1 MHLACQSSQI
11 RQRSPKVRKLVDLT
25 RKFFAIA
32 CNHEEPFEFTI
43 KEVCDKL
50 AIESRRLYDLINVL
64 EALGII
70 IKRQGPHYEFIG
82 LAFVDQ
88 AVQTFV
94 SQAASSN
101 SSSLNANS
109 RFKLHEL
116 SIWFMSHIIK
126 AAPGSVSLASIEN
139 TLGLKSSQVRR
150 LYDITNILEGMHLIT
165 IINQRG
171 SKPSYSWNNER
182 LSTVCRSII
191 TKVDQMGL
199 DVPPSGKLAKD
210 GSVSK
215 SGHSLLEIDPN
226 CYPPRKRK
234 RTLHRNSSDDCSSTT
249 SSSESCSESNES
261 SMHSCESAEIVLASP
276 VAGALCAAQQVSQS
290 PISNSISPREGLGA
304 MQIVNLS
311 SPSKAVLVSDHAYW
325 GISHDTPQTRRFVST
340 LLKLSQEKEQKH
352 IPAAGP
358 LSTTHTA
365 SITPC
370 GTAMPL
376 RKGFMDQ
383 TPHLQKLYA
392 DAREGSVSTELT
404 PLENVLDPCA
414 LEAHA
419 NGIH

>member
-1 MHLACQSSQI
+1 M

-94 SQAASSN
+94 TRAGL
-101 SSSLNANS
+101 SSSTGLNANT

-126 AAPGSVSLASIEN
+126 AAPGHVSLTSIET

-191 TKVDQMGL
+191 MKADQAG
-199 DVPPSGKLAKD
+199 VSTSSSGKSLKD
-210 GSVSK
+210 GCTLRG
-215 SGHSLLEIDPN
+215 GHSLLDIDPD

-234 RTLHRNSSDDCSSTT
+234 RALYRNPSNDCSST
-249 SSSESCSESNES
+249 SSRSESCSAS
-261 SMHSCESAEIVLASP
+261 SDSALPSCESAEIDLASP
-276 VAGALCAAQQVSQS
+276 VLDKLRNTEHVSQS
-290 PISNSISPREGLGA
+290 PISDATSPQEGSGT
-304 MQIVNLS
+304 MQVVNLS

-325 GISHDTPQTRRFVST
+325 GISHDTPQTRRFVSS
-340 LLKLSQEKEQKH
+340 LLKLSQEKEQQLSL
-352 IPAAGP
+352 PTALP
-358 LSTTHTA
+358 STTPIVPT
-365 SITPC
+365 TPC
-370 GTAMPL
+370 GTVLPL
-376 RKGFMDQ
+376 CKSFMDQ
-383 TPHLQKLYA
+383 TPHLQKLYT
-392 DAREGSVSTELT
+392 DVCEGSVSTELT
-404 PLENVLDPCA
+404 PLETTLDPCA

>member
-1 MHLACQSSQI
+1 MHLACQSPQI

-94 SQAASSN
+94 NQAASSG

-116 SIWFMSHIIK
+116 SIWFMNHIIK
-126 AAPGSVSLASIEN
+126 AAPGSVSLASIESA
-139 TLGLKSSQVRR
+139 LGLKSSQVRR

-182 LSTVCRSII
+182 LSTVCRNII
-191 TKVDQMGL
+191 TKADQMGL
-199 DVPPSGKLAKD
+199 DTPSAGRLAKARSTAGGANSPAD
-210 GSVSK
+210 
-215 SGHSLLEIDPN
+215 IDPT

-234 RTLHRNSSDDCSSTT
+234 RVFHRSSSNDCSSTS
-249 SSSESCSESNES
+249 SSSESCSTSNETTMPS
-261 SMHSCESAEIVLASP
+261 FESLEIDLASP
-276 VAGALCAAQQVSQS
+276 MFDRSRTAEHISQS
-290 PISNSISPREGLGA
+290 PSTISRSPQEGSGA

-311 SPSKAVLVSDHAYW
+311 SPTKAVLVSGHAYW

-352 IPAAGP
+352 INMAES
-358 LSTTHTA
+358 LNTTNTA
-365 SITPC
+365 PTTPC

-376 RKGFMDQ
+376 CKGIMDQ
-383 TPHLQKLYA
+383 TPHLQQLYT

-404 PLENVLDPCA
+404 PLEAILDPCA

-419 NGIH
+419 NGTN